1 MIVCVARTGSNV
13 GMFDVF
19 RAGSLVA
26 AALTTGLAAGLFYA
40 YSYSVMPGLGRA
52 DDRTFV
58 MGMQRINAAI
68 LNGWFALCFAGALVF
83 TALAAALHVPGG
95 GRSVL
100 PWIVAALVLYVAV
113 LVVTFAVNVPL
124 NDQLDAAGDP
134 DQAADLAA
142 VRQRFEAAWVR
153 WNIVRTAASASAF
166 GCLLW
171 ALVLHGR
178 LR

>member
-1 MIVCVARTGSNV
+1 
-13 GMFDVF
+13 MFDVF
-19 RAGSLVA
+19 RTGSLIA

-58 MGMQRINAAI
+58 TAMQRINVAI

-83 TALAAALHVPGG
+83 TALAAALHVPAG
-95 GRSVL
+95 GRSAL
-100 PWIVAALVLYVAV
+100 PWIVAALVLYVVV
-113 LVVTFAVNVPL
+113 LGVTFTVNVPL
-124 NDQLDAAGDP
+124 NNELDAAGDP
-134 DQAADLAA
+134 DQVADLAA
-142 VRQRFEAAWVR
+142 VRGRFEAAWVR
-153 WNIVRTAASASAF
+153 WNIVRTAANVASF

-178 LR
+178 IP